1 MKIAVCFS
9 GEPRTWQHT
18 AEAIKYFFSSD
29 VHDYKFFG
37 HTWNHSYFNK
47 EHQSA
52 KNARI
57 NSFKPSSVTQD
68 LLVNRNRLVDR
79 FKNYNTQFANGWQD
93 NYDNKTLADNLIDT
107 FGMTDVLV
115 EDKNVVTEHMSK
127 NYLMDPNMN
136 INIPKAKAANM
147 RKPTGWSYLS
157 YTKMRAN
164 ALKTK
169 YELENE
175 MQFDVVVSARYDV
188 CYPPGSKFDHLLQY
202 HGVLLPIAVYGETN
216 YYPNEFFLPHIN
228 ELLYFGNSRVMNIV
242 DEFYRY
248 YSSGKFWE
256 MTNEQFNDCS
266 LKFCGYGPN
275 LYRWLTIKNVL
286 MVSKF
291 HPYGVFRKTAEHL
304 KWPQDWDDIVKANT
318 DLFR

>member
-18 AEAIKYFFSSD
+18 AEAIKYFFSGD
-29 VHDYKFFG
+29 VHNYTFFG

-47 EHQSA
+47 EAQSA
-52 KNARI
+52 SNQISGQLKKVSAIR
-57 NSFKPSSVTQD
+57 
-68 LLVNRNRLVDR
+68 
-79 FKNYNTQFANGWQD
+79 WQD
-93 NYDNKTLADNLIDT
+93 HYDNKTLTDNLIAT
-107 FGMTDVLV
+107 FGMTDVLA
-115 EDKNVVTEHMSK
+115 EDKNVVTEYVSK

-136 INIPKAKAANM
+136 INIPRAKAANM
-147 RKPTGWSYLS
+147 RKPTGWSYMS
-157 YTKMRAN
+157 YSKMKAN
-164 ALKTK
+164 SLKTK